1 MVRNFSSR
9 LWRCSSNLSKLWL
22 RLEWSVEHQ
31 RICSTCL
38 QAQSATKHRR
48 GHNFQGNS
56 STIKVSQ
63 FLQRFDLDKNG
74 VLTKKEVENSDKT
87 LGPEII
93 EGLFLVADTNL
104 DGQIT
109 SEEFKQI
116 STAFGQQTEKVGF
129 SKRDLSI
136 FRFSTLRTS
145 ALHAL

>member
-1 MVRNFSSR
+1 M
-9 LWRCSSNLSKLWL
+9 
-22 RLEWSVEHQ
+22 
-31 RICSTCL
+31 
-38 QAQSATKHRR
+38 
-48 GHNFQGNS
+48 
-56 STIKVSQ
+56 
-63 FLQRFDLDKNG
+63 
-74 VLTKKEVENSDKT
+74 LTKKEVENSDKT